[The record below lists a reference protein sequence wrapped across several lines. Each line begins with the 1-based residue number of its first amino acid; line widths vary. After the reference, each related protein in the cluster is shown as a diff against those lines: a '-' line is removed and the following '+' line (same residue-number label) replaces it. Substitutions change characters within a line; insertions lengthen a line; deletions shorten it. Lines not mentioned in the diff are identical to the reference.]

1 MLCEGRALQDEE
13 VVEQVRP
20 AAEVMNNRII
30 EVLGRDIATGSLKPG
45 TRLTLVGLQESFGV
59 SRTVIR
65 DCMQILEALNLVYSK
80 RRIGIV
86 VQEPSRWNVY
96 DPRIIRWRL
105 SGPGRSEQFESLT
118 ELRIAVEPLAA
129 AGAARRAS
137 PDQRQSLLQLARRMR
152 EDAADP
158 EAFLAAD
165 IEFHTLLLRASGN
178 DMFASLQEVVAE
190 VLTGRTRQGM
200 MPPHPTEEALHGHA
214 QVAAAVAAGDDG
226 AALAHMSGLLEEVRR
241 AVSGQP
247 APGVNRLPAAAP
259 V

>member
-1 MLCEGRALQDEE
+1 MQDRE

-20 AAEVMNNRII
+20 AAEVMNNRITD
-30 EVLGRDIATGSLKPG
+30 VLGRDIATGALAPG

-105 SGPGRSEQFESLT
+105 SGPGRNEQFESLT

-137 PDQRQSLLQLARRMR
+137 QDQRQRLLQLACRMR
-152 EDAADP
+152 EQAADP

-165 IEFHTLLLRASGN
+165 IEFHMLLLDASGN
-178 DMFASLQEVVAE
+178 EMFASLGGVVSE
-190 VLTGRTRQGM
+190 VLSGRSRQNL
-200 MPPHPTEEALHGHA
+200 MPEGGPRPEALDEHEA
-214 QVAAAVAAGDDG
+214 IAAAVAQAD
-226 AALAHMSGLLEEVRR
+226 
-241 AVSGQP
+241 
-247 APGVNRLPAAAP
+247 PAAARARTADLLLEVEDAILRRHQEP
-259 V
+259 AL